1 MRIYHA
7 ADDTP
12 VSPKKLTVQFL
23 RTVRAAGIV
32 SYLLSVAMATDWRR
46 GGLAAL

>member
-7 ADDTP
+7 ADDAP
-12 VSPKKLTVQFL
+12 VSPKKLTVQVL
-23 RTVRAAGIV
+23 RAVWAAGMV
-32 SYLLSVAMATDWRR
+32 SDVLSVAMATDWRC